1 MIPGHPLK
9 GGVVFSIGA
18 LSHPDIMRFNLKS
31 AALFSPP
38 NPEKTVTYVKPQL
51 NHPTFGDAVQASF
64 GSAALNITSPQCRK
78 MLENFKLCFENHRNK
93 GDVQGACAFYQ

>member
-1 MIPGHPLK
+1 MVPGHPLK
-9 GGVVFSIGA
+9 GGAVFSIGA

-64 GSAALNITSPQCRK
+64 GSAALNITSP
-78 MLENFKLCFENHRNK
+78 
-93 GDVQGACAFYQ
+93 